1 MTDVFLKLLNMSIA
15 ASWVVLAVVVFR
27 VLFRKAPRWISLVMW
42 GTVALRLVIPFSVES
57 PLSMIPTT
65 ESVGTAGAYTSQ
77 IVFRTG
83 IEVLNSA
90 AGFASEEPPS
100 ASPDAPLSGAYASA
114 ADGEDALADSP
125 DVPAPDQKSEPSAIP
140 SVGASDAP
148 DGDKTRSASPSY
160 DAAAPE
166 PDTKAS
172 HFTPLKLAS
181 AVWLGGVCAM
191 TAYAAVSYAML
202 RRRTRTAV
210 LLRDNIRQSERVSA
224 PFTFGIFRPEIFLPF
239 GVGERDAEYMIAHE
253 KAHIARRDNIIK
265 PASFLLL
272 SVYWFNPVIWVAYIL
287 MCRDIEFA
295 CDERVVRSL
304 GPQEKADYSQ
314 AMLSCSAPRTY
325 TAACPLAFGSD
336 CVRRRIKRV
345 LGYKK
350 PSARLVVAAL
360 TVCVLLS
367 ACTLTD
373 PVRPSSDSSGHAADT
388 QPGQP
393 SGTVDPA
400 DSEITDPTPEEKW
413 KSLEDIREG
422 YTVDEAKRDGCVVMD
437 GSRLVSGEKYWV
449 NFVNR
454 SADGQDAAVRIYQ
467 EYTDQ
472 GDEYFVKEL
481 RHENGKYIFRFWDWK
496 WETDINSPDYG
507 KKQFLSENE
516 YKYLVRSAYSLGDVS
531 TDIYLLADST
541 DVTGNGYLSRYLS
554 STVIPGED
562 DGIYANCTSALSFQV
577 PDDYHIKSV
586 YGTVFYD
593 IDGDGREEKLCL
605 GMGMTSGIFSFTAS
619 VYDGFKC
626 RADGLFCPVSYY
638 AIGFGTDENGVP
650 TVRAEAQDGEVRV
663 LGIVI
668 DGSGVFLTENGE
680 RVDWTHS
687 ANTVAE
693 TAD

>member
-1 MTDVFLKLLNMSIA
+1 MMTDVFLKLLNMSIA

-27 VLFRKAPRWISLVMW
+27 ALFRKAPRWISLVMW

-65 ESVGTAGAYTSQ
+65 ESVGTAGAYPSQ

-90 AGFASEEPPS
+90 AGFASEES
-100 ASPDAPLSGAYASA
+100 NSSGTFASGAYTPLS
-114 ADGEDALADSP
+114 DGEDALADSP
-125 DVPAPDQKSEPSAIP
+125 DVPVSDRKSEPSSVS
-140 SVGASDAP
+140 SVGTSDTP
-148 DGDKTRSASPSY
+148 DGEKAQSASPSY
-160 DAAAPE
+160 DGVSPNA
-166 PDTKAS
+166 KAS
-172 HFTPLKLAS
+172 HFTPLGAAS
-181 AVWLGGVCAM
+181 AVWLGGVCTM
-191 TAYAAVSYAML
+191 IAYAAVSCAML

-272 SVYWFNPVIWVAYIL
+272 SVYWFNPVIWAAYIL

-304 GPQEKADYSQ
+304 GPREKADYSQ

-373 PVRPSSDSSGHAADT
+373 PVRSPSDSSGNAADT
-388 QPGQP
+388 QSGQS

-422 YTVDEAKRDGCVVMD
+422 YTVGEAKRDGCVVMD

-516 YKYLVRSAYSLGDVS
+516 YKYLFRSAYSLGDVS

-626 RADGLFCPVSYY
+626 RAEGFFCPASNYVIS
-638 AIGFGTDENGVP
+638 FGANGNGEP
-650 TVRAEAQDGEVRV
+650 TVRAKSQDGSGEARV
-663 LGIVI
+663 LGIGI
-668 DGSGVFLTENGE
+668 DGSEVFLTENGE
-680 RVDWTHS
+680 RVDWTYS
-687 ANTVAE
+687 ANTVTEA
-693 TAD
+693 AD

>member
-1 MTDVFLKLLNMSIA
+1 MMTDVFLKLLNMSIA

-27 VLFRKAPRWISLVMW
+27 ALFRKAPRWISLVMW

-65 ESVGTAGAYTSQ
+65 ESVGTAGAYPSQ

-90 AGFASEEPPS
+90 AGFASEES
-100 ASPDAPLSGAYASA
+100 NSSGTFASGAYTPLS
-114 ADGEDALADSP
+114 DGEDALADSP
-125 DVPAPDQKSEPSAIP
+125 DVPVSDRKSEPSSVS
-140 SVGASDAP
+140 SVGTSDTP
-148 DGDKTRSASPSY
+148 DGEKARSASPSY
-160 DAAAPE
+160 DGVSPNA
-166 PDTKAS
+166 KAS
-172 HFTPLKLAS
+172 HFTPLGAAS
-181 AVWLGGVCAM
+181 AVWLGGVCTM
-191 TAYAAVSYAML
+191 IAYAAVSCAML

-253 KAHIARRDNIIK
+253 QAHIARRDNIIK
-265 PASFLLL
+265 HASFLLL
-272 SVYWFNPVIWVAYIL
+272 SVYWFNPVIWIAYIL

-373 PVRPSSDSSGHAADT
+373 PVRSPSDSSGDAADT
-388 QPGQP
+388 QSGQP
-393 SGTVDPA
+393 SDTVDPA
-400 DSEITDPTPEEKW
+400 DSEITDPTPENMW

-422 YTVDEAKRDGCVVMD
+422 YTVSEAKRDGCVVMD

-516 YKYLVRSAYSLGDVS
+516 YKYLVRSAYSIRDVS
-531 TDIYLLADST
+531 TDMYLLADST

-577 PDDYHIKSV
+577 PDDYYIKSA

-593 IDGDGREEKLCL
+593 TDGDGREEKLCL

-626 RADGLFCPVSYY
+626 RADGVFCPVSYY
-638 AIGFGTDENGVP
+638 VIGFGTDENGVP
-650 TVRAEAQDGEVRV
+650 AVRAEAQDGEARV
-663 LGIVI
+663 LGIGI

>member
-1 MTDVFLKLLNMSIA
+1 MMTDLFLKLLNMSIA
-15 ASWVVLAVVVFR
+15 ASWVVLAVIVFR
-27 VLFRKAPRWISLVMW
+27 ALFRKAPRWISLVMW

-65 ESVGTAGAYTSQ
+65 ESVGTAGAYPSQ

-83 IEVLNSA
+83 IDVLNSA
-90 AGFASEEPPS
+90 AGFTCEEPNFS
-100 ASPDAPLSGAYASA
+100 GTFASGAYTPSSDGKYSDSSA
-114 ADGEDALADSP
+114 AAS
-125 DVPAPDQKSEPSAIP
+125 DQKSEPYAIP
-140 SVGASDAP
+140 SVGASDVP
-148 DGDKTRSASPSY
+148 DGDKSRSASPSY
-160 DAAAPE
+160 DAAAS
-166 PDTKAS
+166 DTKAS
-172 HFTPLKLAS
+172 HFTPLEIAS

-210 LLRDNIRQSERVSA
+210 ILRDNIRQSERVSA

-239 GVGERDAEYMIAHE
+239 GVGERDAGYMIAHE
-253 KAHIARRDNIIK
+253 QAHIARRDNIIK

-272 SVYWFNPVIWVAYIL
+272 SVYWFNPVIWIAYIL

-373 PVRPSSDSSGHAADT
+373 PVRSPSDSSGGAADT

-393 SGTVDPA
+393 SDTTDPA
-400 DSEITDPTPEEKW
+400 DSEITDPTPENMW
-413 KSLEDIREG
+413 RSLEDIREG
-422 YTVDEAKRDGCVVMD
+422 YTVSEAKRDGCVVMD

-454 SADGQDAAVRIYQ
+454 SADGQDAAVREGAAARKREIHIPLLGL
-467 EYTDQ
+467 EM
-472 GDEYFVKEL
+472 GDRYKQSRLRKE
-481 RHENGKYIFRFWDWK
+481 
-496 WETDINSPDYG
+496 
-507 KKQFLSENE
+507 
-516 YKYLVRSAYSLGDVS
+516 AVS
-531 TDIYLLADST
+531 
-541 DVTGNGYLSRYLS
+541 
-554 STVIPGED
+554 
-562 DGIYANCTSALSFQV
+562 
-577 PDDYHIKSV
+577 
-586 YGTVFYD
+586 
-593 IDGDGREEKLCL
+593 
-605 GMGMTSGIFSFTAS
+605 
-619 VYDGFKC
+619 
-626 RADGLFCPVSYY
+626 
-638 AIGFGTDENGVP
+638 
-650 TVRAEAQDGEVRV
+650 
-663 LGIVI
+663 
-668 DGSGVFLTENGE
+668 
-680 RVDWTHS
+680 
-687 ANTVAE
+687 
-693 TAD
+693 

>member
-1 MTDVFLKLLNMSIA
+1 MMTDVFLKLLNMSIA

-27 VLFRKAPRWISLVMW
+27 ALFRKAPRWISLVMW

-65 ESVGTAGAYTSQ
+65 ESVGTAGAYPSQ

-90 AGFASEEPPS
+90 AGFASEES
-100 ASPDAPLSGAYASA
+100 NSSGTFASGAYTPLS
-114 ADGEDALADSP
+114 DGEDALADSP
-125 DVPAPDQKSEPSAIP
+125 DVPVSDRKSEPSSVS
-140 SVGASDAP
+140 SVGTSDTP
-148 DGDKTRSASPSY
+148 DGEKARSASPSY
-160 DAAAPE
+160 DGVSPNA
-166 PDTKAS
+166 KAS
-172 HFTPLKLAS
+172 HLTPLGAAS
-181 AVWLGGVCAM
+181 AVWLGGVCTM
-191 TAYAAVSYAML
+191 IAYAAVSCAML

-253 KAHIARRDNIIK
+253 QAHIARRDNIIK
-265 PASFLLL
+265 HASFLLL
-272 SVYWFNPVIWVAYIL
+272 SVYWFNPVIWIAYIL

-373 PVRPSSDSSGHAADT
+373 PVRSPSDSSGNAADT

-422 YTVDEAKRDGCVVMD
+422 YTVSEAKRDGCVVMD

-516 YKYLVRSAYSLGDVS
+516 YKYLVRSAYSIRDVS
-531 TDIYLLADST
+531 TDMYLLADST

-577 PDDYHIKSV
+577 PDDYYIKSA

-593 IDGDGREEKLCL
+593 TDGDGREEKLCL

-626 RADGLFCPVSYY
+626 RADGVFCPVSYY
-638 AIGFGTDENGVP
+638 VIGFGTDENGVP
-650 TVRAEAQDGEVRV
+650 AVRAEAQDGEVRV

-680 RVDWTHS
+680 MVDWTHS

>member
-1 MTDVFLKLLNMSIA
+1 MMTDVFLKLLNMSIA

-27 VLFRKAPRWISLVMW
+27 ALFRKAPRWISLVMW

-65 ESVGTAGAYTSQ
+65 ESVGTAGAYPSQ

-90 AGFASEEPPS
+90 AGFASEES
-100 ASPDAPLSGAYASA
+100 NSSGTFASGAYTPLS
-114 ADGEDALADSP
+114 DGEDALADSP
-125 DVPAPDQKSEPSAIP
+125 DVPVSDRKSEPSSVS
-140 SVGASDAP
+140 SVGTSDTP
-148 DGDKTRSASPSY
+148 DGEKARSASPSY
-160 DAAAPE
+160 DGVSPNA
-166 PDTKAS
+166 KAS
-172 HFTPLKLAS
+172 HFTPLGAAS
-181 AVWLGGVCAM
+181 AVWLGGVCTM
-191 TAYAAVSYAML
+191 IAYAAVSCAML

-239 GVGERDAEYMIAHE
+239 GVGERNAEYMIAHE

-272 SVYWFNPVIWVAYIL
+272 SVYWFNPVIWAAYIL

-304 GPQEKADYSQ
+304 GPREKADYSQ

-373 PVRPSSDSSGHAADT
+373 PVRSPSDSSGNAADT
-388 QPGQP
+388 QSGQS

-422 YTVDEAKRDGCVVMD
+422 YTVGEAKRDGCVVMD
-437 GSRLVSGEKYWV
+437 GSRLVSSEKYWV

-516 YKYLVRSAYSLGDVS
+516 YKYLFRSAYSLGDVS

-626 RADGLFCPVSYY
+626 RADGVFCPASNYVIS
-638 AIGFGTDENGVP
+638 FGADGNGEP
-650 TVRAEAQDGEVRV
+650 TVRAKAQDGSGEARV
-663 LGIVI
+663 LGIGI